1 VRTAS
6 VDPRLVSLGSAFPAV
21 PFRCSVH
28 SVYPSALNLAVAGSG
43 DLAALLC
50 RPEASH
56 PLSATVGDGYAAAPL
71 DALGLSRG
79 MTAWTEGTALVFAN
93 GRRFDLSRAR
103 RRSVAGETAPRAV
116 GADPERLRR
125 RGQSLAKRQQAAGTL
140 LRWPLFAGK
149 AADTTTKKTLQSA
162 LLDRFAAAAPGIRA
176 ALAADRPGDAAAQA
190 LRLVGLGPGLTPA
203 GDDFLCGL
211 ALAAWTRTR
220 PEPRTQLRAGDP
232 ASLSAAVVGAWLDRL
247 LAAIDGGSVPL
258 TGDVSRSFLRQ
269 ARSGRFSRALVDLA
283 RSFTPEAT
291 PRGEAD
297 FEAAL
302 DVLGRL
308 GHSSGYDSA
317 TGFLFGLEG
326 VGIHG

>member
-1 VRTAS
+1 MRTAS
-6 VDPRLVSLGSAFPAV
+6 CKVRLTSLGSAFPAA
-21 PFRCSVH
+21 PFRCTVH
-28 SVYPSALNLAVAGSG
+28 SVYASALNLAVAGSG
-43 DLAALLC
+43 DLAALLT
-50 RPEASH
+50 RPELSH
-56 PLSATVGDGYAAAPL
+56 PLSATVGDGYVAEGCNAAPPL

-79 MTAWTEGTALVFAN
+79 MPAWTESAALVFAN
-93 GRRFDLSRAR
+93 GARFDLSGAR
-103 RRSVAGETAPRAV
+103 RRSADAEVAPRAV
-116 GADPERLRR
+116 AADPERLRR
-125 RGQSLAKRQQAAGTL
+125 RGQSLAERQQVAATL
-140 LRWPLFAGK
+140 LRWTLFSGE

-162 LLDRFAAAAPGIRA
+162 LLGRFAAAAPGIRA

-190 LRLVGLGPGLTPA
+190 LRIVGLGPGLTPA

-211 ALAAWTRTR
+211 ALAAWTRTER
-220 PEPRTQLRAGDP
+220 PAD
-232 ASLSAAVVGAWLDRL
+232 LSAAVVGAWLDRL

-269 ARSGRFSRALVDLA
+269 ARAGRFSRALVDLA

-297 FEAAL
+297 YEAAL

-308 GHSSGYDSA
+308 GHSSGYDAA